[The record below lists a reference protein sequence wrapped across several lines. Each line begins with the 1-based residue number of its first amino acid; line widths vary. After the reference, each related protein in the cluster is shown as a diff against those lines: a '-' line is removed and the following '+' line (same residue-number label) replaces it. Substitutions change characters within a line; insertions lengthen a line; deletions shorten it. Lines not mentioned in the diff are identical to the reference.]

1 MNRPTDYNTISQVE
15 VIETLRDFEEMMEDG
30 RREVS
35 EDVYLF
41 ISELLGVSEDTI
53 WEWKKED

>member
-1 MNRPTDYNTISQVE
+1 MNKPSDYNTISQVE
-15 VIETLRDFEEMMEDG
+15 VIETLSDFEEMMKDG
-30 RREVS
+30 GREVS

-53 WEWKKED
+53 WEWKEEE